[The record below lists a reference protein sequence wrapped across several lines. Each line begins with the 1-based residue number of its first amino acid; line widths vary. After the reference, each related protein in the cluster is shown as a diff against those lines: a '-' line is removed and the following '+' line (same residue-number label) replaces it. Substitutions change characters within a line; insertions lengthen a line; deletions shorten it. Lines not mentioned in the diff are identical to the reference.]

1 MAYSDTMRVYPQISE
16 NLWFNINQEGEIGKC
31 RIFIIFAFGKLRKPS
46 FQVSE
51 ARESGN
57 LMECVCCCDEE
68 CLVED
73 MLPCG
78 GGHLFCK
85 DCVQRA
91 SEVAIGN

>member
-1 MAYSDTMRVYPQISE
+1 M
-16 NLWFNINQEGEIGKC
+16 
-31 RIFIIFAFGKLRKPS
+31 
-46 FQVSE
+46 SE
-51 ARESGN
+51 AKESGN

-91 SEVAIGN
+91 SEVSTSYLLYFVAFFLVASLTNAWVKKQLMLIKKTPTHVFETLEIYLVNL